1 LVAVVQP
8 QHHQRQLQVVADL
21 HLIMKAQMV
30 APVVEAK
37 KTLAEETP
45 QVAQAVVDIDKIQPL
60 PEALQELSAS
70 LQMCNLQT
78 MVGLQEMIMEA
89 VEAVV
94 AVLAEMQQ
102 RQ

>member
-1 LVAVVQP
+1 VAVVQP
-8 QHHQRQLQVVADL
+8 QHHQRQPQVAVDH
-21 HLIMKAQMV
+21 HLITQAQMA

-45 QVAQAVVDIDKIQPL
+45 QVAQEEVVIDKTQPL
-60 PEALQELSAS
+60 PEALQELLAS

-89 VEAVV
+89 AV
-94 AVLAEMQQ
+94 AVLAVLVEMQQ

>member
-8 QHHQRQLQVVADL
+8 RHHQRQPQVVADL
-21 HLIMKAQMV
+21 HLTMKAQMV

-45 QVAQAVVDIDKIQPL
+45 QVAQEVVVIDKTQPL
-60 PEALQELSAS
+60 PEALQELLAS
-70 LQMCNLQT
+70 LQTCNLQT
-78 MVGLQEMIMEA
+78 MVGLQEMIMVAA
-89 VEAVV
+89 VAVL

>member
-8 QHHQRQLQVVADL
+8 QHHQRQPQVAAD
-21 HLIMKAQMV
+21 HRLIMKAQMV

-37 KTLAEETP
+37 KTLAQETP
-45 QVAQAVVDIDKIQPL
+45 LVAQEEEVIDKTQSL
-60 PEALQELSAS
+60 PEALQQLLAS
-70 LQMCNLQT
+70 LQTCNLQT

-89 VEAVV
+89 AVAV
-94 AVLAEMQQ
+94 LAVLAEMQQ